1 MMALAR
7 SGRQEPE
14 PGPLFWWIE
23 ELRALLPR
31 RWREVTPRRHNLLL
45 QIERPFARVYERRG
59 RRLESVGS
67 LVLAD
72 ASPGTP
78 TPPVEPRLRQ
88 ALARHK
94 SSTVLVLGEDDAL
107 TIIDVLPGAAEAD
120 ITRIMAHKLD
130 MLTPWPAEHCYTA
143 QKVLGRRRDGMLEVL
158 VIASSRARLDE
169 LLRQLAAAGVTPKVV
184 DVALDAEGQRTAG
197 VDLLRGGSPEPRGRA
212 LLVKL
217 LTLIVAVIAVGAGW
231 AGWQIYQRQRLIG
244 EQDRLTEQFEQRL
257 ADMPALRARIDALR
271 AQADFFAAD
280 RRGRP
285 SPLVVLEALSRLL
298 PDTVWL
304 TEVTLDGTELS
315 MAGMAEDSSALIPL
329 VEAAPEFAQVRFQAP
344 STKMTVRGADDAERE
359 VERFSL
365 RAVVEPAAGSAP

>member
-1 MMALAR
+1 MALAR

-14 PGPLFWWIE
+14 SGPLSWWIE

-31 RWREVTPRRHNLLL
+31 RWREAAPRRHSLLL
-45 QIERPFARVYERRG
+45 QVERPFVRVYERRG

-88 ALARHK
+88 ALARHRNA
-94 SSTVLVLGEDDAL
+94 TVLVLGEDDAL
-107 TIIDVLPGAAEAD
+107 TLVDVLPGAAEAD
-120 ITRIMAHKLD
+120 IARIMAHKLD
-130 MLTPWPAEHCYTA
+130 VLTPWSAEQCYTA

-158 VIASSRARLDE
+158 VAAAARGRIDE
-169 LLRQLAAAGVTPKVV
+169 LLRQLAAADVAPVAV
-184 DVALDAEGQRTAG
+184 DVALDADGQRSAG
-197 VDLLRGGSPEPRGRA
+197 VDLLSGPSPERRGRT
-212 LLVKL
+212 LLVAL
-217 LTLIVAVIAVGAGW
+217 LTLVVAAVAAGAGW

-244 EQDRLTEQFEQRL
+244 EQNRLTGELEQRL
-257 ADMPALRARIDALR
+257 GDMPALRGRIDALR

-315 MAGMAEDSSALIPL
+315 IAGMAEDSSALIPL
-329 VEAAPEFAQVRFQAP
+329 VEAAPEFAQVRFLAP
-344 STKMTVRGADDAERE
+344 STKVTVRGADGAERE

-365 RAVVEPAAGSAP
+365 RAVVEPATGTAP